1 MHTWCVLELKEN
13 NTVYISD
20 AFEENGKTVRE
31 LEKTVM
37 ASIAFMLKI
46 ATRTSKIVPT

>member
-1 MHTWCVLELKEN
+1 MHTWYVLELKEN

-20 AFEENGKTVRE
+20 AFEENGKTVQE
-31 LEKTVM
+31 LEKTVF

-46 ATRTSKIVPT
+46 ATRTNKIVPT